1 MRGKAR
7 KTVFMP
13 GPKARTFNDQ
23 AGDVGY
29 VPCGRVPLYPEHWGR
44 DTDLSESV
52 QFQPLLGHLSGAVDG
67 EYAQRG
73 HILTTK
79 ETGGYWVRKC
89 KKCAGI
95 GRRKDNGCFAW
106 YSGLRSKQRKHK
118 KQRPRITE
126 VIRGL
131 CQPWYARRDSNPQPS
146 EPESDALSN
155 CATGAND
162 VTTSHI

>member
-1 MRGKAR
+1 MGGKAR
-7 KTVFMP
+7 MTVFMP

-67 EYAQRG
+67 EHAQRG

-95 GRRKDNGCFAW
+95 GRRKDDGCFAW
-106 YSGLRSKQRKHK
+106 WCRQALCANLFADLIKMKSAGN
-118 KQRPRITE
+118 
-126 VIRGL
+126 RGVL
-131 CQPWYARRDSNPQPS
+131 QGSLQVLHVHVLFIAP
-146 EPESDALSN
+146 L
-155 CATGAND
+155 GASPMAQAGTD
-162 VTTSHI
+162 

>member
-7 KTVFMP
+7 MTVFMP

-29 VPCGRVPLYPEHWGR
+29 VPCGRVPLYSEHWGR

-52 QFQPLLGHLSGAVDG
+52 QFQPLLGYLSGAVDG
-67 EYAQRG
+67 EHAQRG

-106 YSGLRSKQRKHK
+106 WCRQELCANLFADSGVDEVKWQQRHPRRWSQGASYSCTSCCPTG
-118 KQRPRITE
+118 
-126 VIRGL
+126 
-131 CQPWYARRDSNPQPS
+131 CQPH
-146 EPESDALSN
+146 
-155 CATGAND
+155 GAGG
-162 VTTSHI
+162 HRLA

>member
-1 MRGKAR
+1 M
-7 KTVFMP
+7 TVFMP
-13 GPKARTFNDQ
+13 GPKARTFNHQ

-29 VPCGRVPLYPEHWGR
+29 VPCGRVPLYPEHWGQ

-67 EYAQRG
+67 EHAQRG

-106 YSGLRSKQRKHK
+106 WCRQELDLLTKAKILPK
-118 KQRPRITE
+118 LAE
-126 VIRGL
+126 VS
-131 CQPWYARRDSNPQPS
+131 A
-146 EPESDALSN
+146 E
-155 CATGAND
+155 
-162 VTTSHI
+162 